1 MSVIKAEQHKTEM
14 DIFLCRNEG
23 GVQAMRS
30 WLYARRDR
38 INTEWIGMVGD
49 DLIREQGEARAVNK
63 MIKLID
69 DGPAIKSTQGG
80 N

>member
-1 MSVIKAEQHKTEM
+1 MSIIKAEQHKTEL
-14 DIFLCRNEG
+14 DIFLCQNEG

-49 DLIREQGEARAVNK
+49 DLIREQGEARAVAK